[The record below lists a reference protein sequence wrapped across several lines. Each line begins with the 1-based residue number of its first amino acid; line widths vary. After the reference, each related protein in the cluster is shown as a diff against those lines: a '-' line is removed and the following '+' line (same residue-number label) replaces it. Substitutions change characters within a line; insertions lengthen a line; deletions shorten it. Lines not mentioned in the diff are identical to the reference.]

1 MYSSVLHN
9 CRAGGNGAGCR
20 AVAVRCSVLQCVAV
34 CCTIA
39 GLEEMVQVAE
49 LLQCIDGA
57 GYRAVAVHCSVL
69 QSVAMCCNV
78 VHDCGAEGDGAGFSV
93 LQCVAV

>member
-1 MYSSVLHN
+1 VLQFFAMCSSVLHN

-20 AVAVRCSVLQCVAV
+20 AVAVRCSVLRCVAV

-39 GLEEMVQVAE
+39 VLEEMVQVAELLQCIDGAVAE

-69 QSVAMCCNV
+69 QSVAT
-78 VHDCGAEGDGAGFSV
+78 
-93 LQCVAV
+93 